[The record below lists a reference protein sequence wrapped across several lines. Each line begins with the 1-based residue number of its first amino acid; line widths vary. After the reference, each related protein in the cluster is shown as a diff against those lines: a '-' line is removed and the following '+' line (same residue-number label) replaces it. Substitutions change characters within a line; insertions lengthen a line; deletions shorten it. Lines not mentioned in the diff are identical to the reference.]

1 MRPVTL
7 PAIALCT
14 LLATPAAAGDAL
26 RGRALY
32 EGGCTGCHAES
43 VHGRAHRQAADF
55 ESVRRWVRRWSDN
68 LGLKWN
74 EDEVSDVAT
83 HLNERYYRFA
93 CPPADCKATGSREHG
108 TSPLAL
114 RARPR

>member
-1 MRPVTL
+1 MRTVTL
-7 PAIALCT
+7 PAIAICT
-14 LLATPAAAGDAL
+14 LLAAPAAAGDAL

-43 VHGRAHRQAADF
+43 VHGRAQRQAADF

-74 EDEVSDVAT
+74 EDEVSDVAI

-93 CPPADCKATGSREHG
+93 CPPADCKASGSREG
-108 TSPLAL
+108 NASRLAL
-114 RARPR
+114 RALPR